1 MTENGELTE
10 AAMHDIG
17 DRLVAAIAAGDVEGV
32 RAIYAPDA
40 TIWHNFDQRDQSP
53 DENLLTLVDLHRR
66 ASNLQYTEL
75 RRFVAPGGFVQ
86 QHVLTGDAKG
96 GPLKMPAMIRF
107 WVEGGRITRLEE
119 YLDTRQA
126 MVMYAAD

>member
-1 MTENGELTE
+1 
-10 AAMHDIG
+10 MHDIG

-66 ASNLQYTEL
+66 ASNLQYTEI
-75 RRFVAPGGFVQ
+75 RRFVESAEARAQFAAQGIELEAGS
-86 QHVLTGDAKG
+86 
-96 GPLKMPAMIRF
+96 PADLQARVMRDRATWSTVVRKAGIT
-107 WVEGGRITRLEE
+107 VEPI
-119 YLDTRQA
+119 
-126 MVMYAAD
+126 